1 MRAHDQ
7 PSGLSAADTRAE
19 GWSIWVSPRPVA
31 GLEGLF
37 RYDHYQPNTA
47 VAGFKREVIV
57 GAAYWFR
64 RLKAPQAVALLAD
77 YDGVDYDL
85 VLGKPDE
92 RRWELKALLTF

>member
-1 MRAHDQ
+1 MSVAWDE
-7 PSGLSAADTRAE
+7 SASRMA
-19 GWSIWVSPRPVA
+19 WISPRPVA
-31 GLEGLF
+31 GLEGLL

-64 RLKAPQAVALLAD
+64 RLKAPQAVAVLAD

-92 RRWELKALLTF
+92 RRWELKGLLSF